1 MPSLP
6 SRTEVYRR
14 STSTVFCSG
23 YALRPLPIAV
33 AALARPSAPIT
44 GPERPLGGTNS
55 HVSFSRETIRSIVSE
70 IRAAAR

>member
-1 MPSLP
+1 M
-6 SRTEVYRR
+6 VAD
-14 STSTVFCSG
+14 CSG

-33 AALARPSAPIT
+33 AVLVRPLAPIT
-44 GPERPLGGTNS
+44 GPARPLGGTTS